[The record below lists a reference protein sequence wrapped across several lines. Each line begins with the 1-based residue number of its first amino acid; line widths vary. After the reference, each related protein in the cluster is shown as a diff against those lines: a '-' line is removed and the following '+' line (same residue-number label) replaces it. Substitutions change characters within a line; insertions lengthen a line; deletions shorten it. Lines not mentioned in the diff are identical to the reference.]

1 MDDNVK
7 YTLRQIKKTAKE
19 MLNLNMPIGFEYCVY
34 DMPLADCQ
42 EICRK
47 LENFGFH
54 VSIGHRLGSENTI
67 IVREKE

>member
-7 YTLRQIKKTAKE
+7 YTLRQIKKAAKE
-19 MLNLNMPIGFEYCVY
+19 MLKLNMPIGFEYCVY